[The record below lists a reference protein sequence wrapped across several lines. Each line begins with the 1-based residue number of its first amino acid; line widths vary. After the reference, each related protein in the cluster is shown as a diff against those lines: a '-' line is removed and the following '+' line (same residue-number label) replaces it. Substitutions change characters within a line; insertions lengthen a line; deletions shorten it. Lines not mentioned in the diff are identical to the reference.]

1 MINLSIVDYA
11 ILIGYFVLVFAIGFF
26 VKNEQGDDLENYFL
40 AGRKLTLPLFVAT
53 LVTTW
58 YGNLLSVGELAFK
71 QGLVMWLTQ
80 GLFWYFTYF
89 FVAFFLAE
97 KIHKTKLFSIP
108 DQLEASYDKA
118 TALLGAGV
126 NLLLMVPAVYILSL
140 AYICELIFG
149 WDKISCV
156 LVGTLIPLLYMIKG
170 GFKAVVYT
178 DFIQFIFMFLGIAFV
193 IPFAYFKYGGF
204 EFLTANLPSSH
215 LSLTGE
221 WSWQLILAWFLI
233 AMWAI
238 VHPSFYQR
246 IFASPDL
253 KTAKQGIL
261 WSIGFWFIFDM
272 MINLVGLYAFAAM
285 PDLEP
290 ATSLLVFSASVL
302 PVVFKGIFFTGLVAT
317 VMSTLDSLGFS
328 SAMSVS
334 YDIFLRVKKDLSHKQ
349 VININKWALV
359 FILGLGI
366 IIAIY
371 FESLIELMYVRG
383 TIAIS
388 ALLVPLLASYFPNII
403 ASPPRGFSKQSNP
416 RRAGFWSMLAG
427 ILGASLGYFLKQYC
441 GLELEPIFLGLV
453 LSLLCFVFKQKS

>member
-1 MINLSIVDYA
+1 MNLALIDYA
-11 ILIGYFVLVFAIGFF
+11 ILIGYFVLVFAVGFW
-26 VKNEQGDDLENYFL
+26 VKKDKGDKLENYFL

-58 YGNLLSVGELAFK
+58 YGNFLSMGELAFS

-80 GLFWYFTYF
+80 GIFWYVVYF
-89 FVAFFLAE
+89 FVAFFLVE

-108 DQLEASYDKA
+108 DQLEASYSKG

-149 WDKISCV
+149 WDKIPCI
-156 LVGTLIPLLYMIKG
+156 LLGTLIPLLYMLKG

-178 DFIQFIFMFLGIAFV
+178 DFIQFIFMFAGIALV
-193 IPFAYFKYGGF
+193 IPFAYFKYGGWD
-204 EFLTANLPSSH
+204 FLVTNLPSSH
-215 LSLTGE
+215 LTFTGD

-233 AMWAI
+233 AMWSI
-238 VHPSFYQR
+238 VHPGFYQR

-285 PDLEP
+285 PELEP

-328 SAMSVS
+328 SAMSIS
-334 YDIFLRVKKDLSHKQ
+334 YDICKRVKSDLTQDQ
-349 VININKWALV
+349 VIKINKWALV
-359 FILGLGI
+359 FVMGLGI
-366 IIAIY
+366 IAAIY

-388 ALLVPLLASYFPNII
+388 ALLVPLLGSYYLKPK
-403 ASPPRGFSKQSNP
+403 SK
-416 RRAGFWSMLAG
+416 AGFWSIVAG
-427 ILGASLGYFLKQYC
+427 LVAAAIASLLKHYSII
-441 GLELEPIFLGLV
+441 EIEPIFIGL
-453 LSLLCFVFKQKS
+453 LMSLISFAMIK